1 MTAIPTSTMM
11 AASMTTPTSTGSSST
26 SGSSTTVPSNLQ
38 LNPSDFINMLVT
50 QLENQD
56 PLNPTSSQDLL
67 SQVSDIGQLES
78 TDQLQSTMTTLS
90 QQSSIGAAASL
101 IGKTVNG
108 QDSSGNALSG
118 SVTSVQVAGG
128 TVSLQLSGGS
138 TLALSNVTSITS
150 GS

>member
-1 MTAIPTSTMM
+1 
-11 AASMTTPTSTGSSST
+11 
-26 SGSSTTVPSNLQ
+26 
-38 LNPSDFINMLVT
+38 MLVT
-50 QLENQD
+50 QLQNQD

-67 SQVSDIGQLES
+67 TQVSDIGQL
-78 TDQLQSTMTTLS
+78 QSSNQMQTTLTSLS
-90 QQSSIGAAASL
+90 QQSSISAASSL

-118 SVTSVQVAGG
+118 NVTSVQVSGG
-128 TVSLQLSGGS
+128 NVNLQLSTGS

>member
-1 MTAIPTSTMM
+1 MSAISNAAMM
-11 AASMTTPTSTGSSST
+11 AAATSTPSSSGSSST
-26 SGSSTTVPSNLQ
+26 SGTTVPSNLQ

-67 SQVSDIGQLES
+67 TQVNDIGQLES
-78 TDQLQSTMTTLS
+78 TDKLQSTMTTLN
-90 QQSSIGAAASL
+90 QQASIGAASGL
-101 IGKTVNG
+101 IGKSVTG
-108 QDSSGNALSG
+108 EDSSGNPLSG
-118 SVTSVQVAGG
+118 TVTSVQVAGG

-138 TLALSNVTSITS
+138 TLSLTNLQTITS

>member
-1 MTAIPTSTMM
+1 
-11 AASMTTPTSTGSSST
+11 
-26 SGSSTTVPSNLQ
+26 
-38 LNPSDFINMLVT
+38 MLVT

>member
-1 MTAIPTSTMM
+1 MSTIPTSSLLAAATMTPGTT
-11 AASMTTPTSTGSSST
+11 ASSSST
-26 SGSSTTVPSNLQ
+26 GSSTTVPANLQ

-78 TDQLQSTMTTLS
+78 TDQLQSTLTTLS

-101 IGKTVNG
+101 IGKSVNG
-108 QDSSGNALSG
+108 TDSSGNPLSG

-138 TLALSNVTSITS
+138 TLALSNVTSIAS

>member
-1 MTAIPTSTMM
+1 MSAISTASMLAAATST
-11 AASMTTPTSTGSSST
+11 PSSSASSAT
-26 SGSSTTVPSNLQ
+26 SGSTVPSNLQ

-56 PLNPTSSQDLL
+56 PLNPTDSQDLL
-67 SQVSDIGQLES
+67 TQVSDIGQLES
-78 TDQLQSTMTTLS
+78 TDQLQSTMTTLN

-101 IGKTVNG
+101 IGKSVNG

-118 SVTSVQVAGG
+118 TVTSVQVAGG
-128 TVSLQLSGGS
+128 TVNLQLSGGS
-138 TLALSNVTSITS
+138 TLALSNVTAITSTS